1 MSNIRDH
8 SRGAV
13 VFVVTTV
20 TFALASVFVA
30 ARLISRFGILKSRT
44 ADDWV
49 MIVAWVS
56 GWIAISGRDCA
67 DLFSM

>member
-1 MSNIRDH
+1 MADIAGNY
-8 SRGAV
+8 SRGAA
-13 VFVVTTV
+13 VFIVTTT
-20 TFALASVFVA
+20 TFVLASAFVA

-56 GWIAISGRDCA
+56 DV
-67 DLFSM
+67 DLNWWKGLR